1 MDPAAVQEMI
11 TAALAAA
18 AAAAHPPPAQQV
30 AAVGVKLPEF
40 WVSDPVMWFAQ
51 AEAVF
56 RRANITVSFTKYDH
70 VLMKLP
76 EAVVVSVRNLIST
89 VQPTDLDAYEKL
101 KARLTASYAKTRWQ
115 QVFTLLRHPDLGDR
129 RPSQLMNE
137 MLALLPAG
145 DNGDSTLFLGLFLLR
160 LPVSMRD
167 HLAAA
172 DLNTAEEMAAH
183 ADTLWDARA
192 GESAVSA
199 VSADV
204 DAVSIKSPRGDNR
217 RSPSRDSRRS
227 PDRRRQGGRDG
238 NRPPRRQTPGR
249 DGGRDSGS
257 SPSLCHYH
265 RMFGARAE
273 RCRAPCTWTGN

>member
-1 MDPAAVQEMI
+1 
-11 TAALAAA
+11 
-18 AAAAHPPPAQQV
+18 
-30 AAVGVKLPEF
+30 
-40 WVSDPVMWFAQ
+40 MWFAQ

-76 EAVVVSVRNLIST
+76 EQVVVSVRNLISA

-115 QVFTLLRHPDLGDR
+115 QVFALLRHPDIGDR

-172 DLNTAEEMAAH
+172 DLQTAEEMAAH

-192 GESAVSA
+192 GESSVASLSA
-199 VSADV
+199 AV
-204 DAVSIKSPRGDNR
+204 DAVSVRFPA
-217 RSPSRDSRRS
+217 RDSRRS
-227 PDRRRQGGRDG
+227 PNRDSRRSPNRDSRRSSPDQRRQNSGRDG
-238 NRPPRRQTPGR
+238 NRQPRSQTPGR
-249 DGGRDSGS
+249 AH
-257 SPSLCHYH
+257 LCHYH
-265 RMFGARAE
+265 RKFGKNAD
-273 RCRAPCTWTGN
+273 RCEPNCTWSGN